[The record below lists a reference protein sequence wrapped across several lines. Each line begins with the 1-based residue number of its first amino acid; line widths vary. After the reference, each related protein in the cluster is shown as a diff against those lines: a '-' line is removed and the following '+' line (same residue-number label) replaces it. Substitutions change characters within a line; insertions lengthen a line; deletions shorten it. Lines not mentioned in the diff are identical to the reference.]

1 MWCLHF
7 SYSVVL
13 VNRDLSILQRKYIG
27 LCFCLLT
34 IAASCSCVFTVW
46 NVRYVVLP
54 PVEKVLGE
62 WPGEQA
68 VLKMRRK
75 TKAPFH
81 ENSCCCCCYL
91 EIQIFLIL
99 GQLLL
104 EIQICSLQSPVTA
117 EYSQG
122 GGRGRV
128 GDREGRRQK
137 GGRRR
142 KEPQLFWSELR
153 YRSWPNTPEVAQKS
167 ETHQSVPECWGQC
180 GNFTPASGERT
191 SVGNLG
197 LFLESLYR

>member
-7 SYSVVL
+7 SYSVVF
-13 VNRDLSILQRKYIG
+13 VNRDLSRLQRKHTG

-34 IAASCSCVFTVW
+34 VGASCSCVFTVW

-68 VLKMRRK
+68 VLKMRGK
-75 TKAPFH
+75 KKALFH
-81 ENSCCCCCYL
+81 ENSCCCCYL

-104 EIQICSLQSPVTA
+104 EIQICSLQFPVTA

-128 GDREGRRQK
+128 REREGRRQK
-137 GGRRR
+137 GGRSR
-142 KEPQLFWSELR
+142 KEQQLFRSGLR
-153 YRSWPNTPEVAQKS
+153 SRLWPNTPEVAQKS
-167 ETHQSVPECWGQC
+167 ETHRSGNAGASVATSHQ
-180 GNFTPASGERT
+180 PAERGP
-191 SVGNLG
+191 V
-197 LFLESLYR
+197 